1 MISQTVL
8 QRSKSLRAHGGVV
21 LLRAQQPIAP
31 RGLRQF
37 LSIHRL
43 PAHLLPNRR
52 FGVLGGLFGV
62 LVALVGGNE
71 FGMPLRVAA
80 SLGLIFGLFIGAG
93 VACLAC
99 ILVTVLKSVRSGKG
113 DGA

>member
-1 MISQTVL
+1 MNDSAA
-8 QRSKSLRAHGGVV
+8 RFSLAVKMT
-21 LLRAQQPIAP
+21 
-31 RGLRQF
+31 F
-37 LSIHRL
+37 LVAASAL
-43 PAHLLPNRR
+43 GCAA
-52 FGVLGGLFGV
+52 LGGLFGV